1 MIHMKASVDLAKLF
15 PLAINRQCRLIAV
28 YQSPL
33 KSQSDDDDL
42 PPLSEVENPATEAS
56 KIE

>member
-33 KSQSDDDDL
+33 KSPSDDDDL
-42 PPLSEVENPATEAS
+42 PPLEEVKDLPPRLTR
-56 KIE
+56 